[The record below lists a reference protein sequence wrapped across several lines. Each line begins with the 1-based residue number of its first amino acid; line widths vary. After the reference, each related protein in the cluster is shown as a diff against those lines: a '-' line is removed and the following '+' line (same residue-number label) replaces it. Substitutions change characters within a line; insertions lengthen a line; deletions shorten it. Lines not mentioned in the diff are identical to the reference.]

1 MMGSASSVASFTK
14 IDSIFTHVE
23 LPEVLVMNNS
33 SVFKNAEFEAFVNLK
48 WDPLPLKHPTATSGL
63 AQRTSYTD
71 TEDKGRRK
79 IYRQSLCILYIIIEL

>member
-1 MMGSASSVASFTK
+1 MVDTHSQRVEAFMMGSASSVTFITK

-48 WDPLPLKHPTATSGL
+48 WDPLPLKHPTIKPSIG
-63 AQRTSYTD
+63 
-71 TEDKGRRK
+71 
-79 IYRQSLCILYIIIEL
+79 